1 MNKNAVKN
9 IIQIILGVTLTI
21 LGEKNIINEIF
32 TGMGI
37 ALIIMAILQLI
48 RIYKYNTDSDYQ
60 EKIDTEIAD
69 ERNKYIRMKAWSWAG
84 YMFVILAAVATI
96 ICMAIDQKILMY
108 AFSYSVCAILILYY
122 GSYLVLRNKY

>member
-9 IIQIILGVTLTI
+9 IIQIILGITLTI
-21 LGEKNIINEIF
+21 LGERNIINEIF

-37 ALIIMAILQLI
+37 ALIIMAIIQLV
-48 RIYKYNTDSDYQ
+48 RIYKYSTDAEYQ
-60 EKIDTEIAD
+60 EKVDTEIAD

>member
-9 IIQIILGVTLTI
+9 IIQIILGITLTI
-21 LGEKNIINEIF
+21 LGERNIINEIF

-37 ALIIMAILQLI
+37 ALIIMAIIQLV
-48 RIYKYNTDSDYQ
+48 RIYKYSTDAEYQ
-60 EKIDTEIAD
+60 EKVDTEIAD

-96 ICMAIDQKILMY
+96 VCMAIDQKILMY